1 MVCGRNLGASESNI
15 FSLSVIFIYKHY
27 RMNQSQLAYLGK
39 VCSVS
44 YPVHHL
50 LALGVHSSHMGP
62 HPLPGY
68 ALDGKAGPVD
78 VEKNPSILFLFLPR
92 GPGAVVRGRGGGL
105 LLGAA
110 AEEAV

>member
-1 MVCGRNLGASESNI
+1 MD
-15 FSLSVIFIYKHY
+15 
-27 RMNQSQLAYLGK
+27 QSQQAYLRK

-50 LALGVHSSHMGP
+50 LALGMYGSHMGP

-68 ALDGKAGPVD
+68 TLDGKTGPVD
-78 VEKNPSILFLFLPR
+78 VEKNPSILLLFLHG
-92 GPGAVVRGRGGGL
+92 GPGAVIGRRGGGL